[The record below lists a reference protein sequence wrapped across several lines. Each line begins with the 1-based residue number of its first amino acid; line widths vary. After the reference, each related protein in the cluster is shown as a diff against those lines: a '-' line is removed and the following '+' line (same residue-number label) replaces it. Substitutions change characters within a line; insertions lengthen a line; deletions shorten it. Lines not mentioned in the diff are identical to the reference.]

1 MFVYMLSTRNH
12 KYKSGEIM
20 EGDIIVGI
28 DGTDVENQVSVV
40 SSVVA

>member
-1 MFVYMLSTRNH
+1 
-12 KYKSGEIM
+12 M

-40 SSVVA
+40 NSVVAYFLFKGLSCYKNRS